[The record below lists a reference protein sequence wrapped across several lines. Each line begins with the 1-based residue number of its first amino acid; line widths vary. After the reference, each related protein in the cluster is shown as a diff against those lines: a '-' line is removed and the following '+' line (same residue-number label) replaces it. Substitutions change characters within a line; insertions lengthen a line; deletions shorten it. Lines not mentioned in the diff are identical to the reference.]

1 MIARDLT
8 DQDRLKEVLAQIV
21 KTRALP
27 KASKYARHK
36 LQILGKAKQLL
47 EEKLNQREQ
56 AEGGNAA
63 GGELETLL
71 RELRID

>member
-27 KASKYARHK
+27 KTSKYAKHK

-47 EEKLNQREQ
+47 EEKIDQREQ
-56 AEGGNAA
+56 AEGGHAA
-63 GGELETLL
+63 GGQLETLL

>member
-1 MIARDLT
+1 M
-8 DQDRLKEVLAQIV
+8 KEVLAQIV
-21 KTRALP
+21 KARALP
-27 KASKYARHK
+27 KTSKYARHK

-47 EEKLNQREQ
+47 EEKIDQRVLPER
-56 AEGGNAA
+56 GHAA